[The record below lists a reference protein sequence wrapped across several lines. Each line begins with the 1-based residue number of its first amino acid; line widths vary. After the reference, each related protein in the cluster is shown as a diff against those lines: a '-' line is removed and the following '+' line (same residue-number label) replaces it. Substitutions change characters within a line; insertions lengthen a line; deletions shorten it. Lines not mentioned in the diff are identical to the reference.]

1 MAIEMIDWNKIET
14 VFLDMDG
21 TLLDLHFDNHFWLSH
36 VPQRYAERHGVNAED
51 AHADLAIRYQRVI
64 GTMQWYCVDY
74 WTRELSLDIEKLKE
88 EVAHLI
94 AVRPDVLAFLSFLR
108 ASGKRLTLVTNAH
121 SKSLSLKMKRTEL
134 DIYFDAIICA
144 HDLGMP
150 KEQSGFWGKLQAIE
164 RFDPALTLLVDDS
177 LPVLRSARDYGI
189 AHLLA
194 IHQPDSRQPAKN
206 VEEFM
211 AVERFNDIISC

>member
-1 MAIEMIDWNKIET
+1 MIDWDKIET

-36 VPQRYAERHGVNAED
+36 VPQRYAERHGVNSED
-51 AHADLAIRYQRVI
+51 AHADLAGRYQRVV
-64 GTMQWYCVDY
+64 GTIQWYCVDY
-74 WTRELSLDIEKLKE
+74 WTRELALDIAMLKE

-94 AVRPDVLAFLSFLR
+94 AVRPDVIDFLSFLR
-108 ASGKRLTLVTNAH
+108 ATGKRLTLVTNAH
-121 SKSLSLKMKRTEL
+121 SKSLALKMKRTEL
-134 DIYFDAIICA
+134 GGYFDAIICA

-150 KEQSGFWGKLQAIE
+150 KEQTGFWDKLQANE
-164 RFDPALTLLVDDS
+164 QYDPAVTLLIDDS
-177 LPVLRSARDYGI
+177 LPVLRSAREYGI

-194 IHQPDSRQPAKN
+194 IRQPDSRQPAKN

-211 AVERFNDIISC
+211 AIERFSDIMPC

>member
-1 MAIEMIDWNKIET
+1 MIDWNKIET

-36 VPQRYAERHGVNAED
+36 VPQRYAERHGVNYED
-51 AHADLAIRYQRVI
+51 AHADLAIRYQRVT

-108 ASGKRLTLVTNAH
+108 SSGKRLTLVTNAH

-134 DIYFDAIICA
+134 GGYFDAIICA

-150 KEQSGFWGKLQAIE
+150 KEQSGFWGKLQTIE

-177 LPVLRSARDYGI
+177 LPVLRSAREYGI

-194 IHQPDSRQPAKN
+194 IHQPDSKQPAKK

-211 AVERFNDIISC
+211 AVERFNDIISI

>member
-1 MAIEMIDWNKIET
+1 MIDWDKIET

-36 VPQRYAERHGVNAED
+36 VPQRYAERHGVDSKD
-51 AHADLAIRYQRVI
+51 AHADLAIRYQRVA
-64 GTMQWYCVDY
+64 GTIQWYCVDY
-74 WTRELSLDIEKLKE
+74 WTRELALDIAMLKE

-94 AVRPDVLAFLSFLR
+94 AVRPDVIDFLSSLR
-108 ASGKRLTLVTNAH
+108 AAGKRLTLVTNAH

-134 DIYFDAIICA
+134 GGYFDAIICA

-150 KEQSGFWGKLQAIE
+150 KEQPEFWDKLQVIE
-164 RFDPALTLLVDDS
+164 RFDPAVTLLVDDS
-177 LPVLRSARDYGI
+177 LPVLRSARNYGI

-211 AVERFNDIISC
+211 AIERFSDIMPC